1 MKRHEAFLNKLNEEK
16 KAIVMLELSDDDDD
30 DTTETY
36 KPPKQRTSPKKKAP
50 EKQEDSQKDDEDEDP
65 EFRELAA
72 KAREKA
78 RKEEEAKKS
87 RSRNEGRDDG
97 VSGSSTPIDTGP
109 NPVINILVFSNID
122 GTEPLVVKRKWNQ
135 DFRLILDA
143 WLGRQQALPEHVK
156 KNIYFTWRCKKIF
169 PVATCR
175 SLGIKLDQYGNAM
188 IPNDQGDMRI
198 SDDQIVLVA
207 TTDAQLKKEK
217 DAEEAE
223 RKRKEKVEEE
233 PEAAPEE
240 ATVKKLRLYLR
251 CPDYKEVRLAVLPV
265 RSLLVLP

>member
-1 MKRHEAFLNKLNEEK
+1 
-16 KAIVMLELSDDDDD
+16 
-30 DTTETY
+30 
-36 KPPKQRTSPKKKAP
+36 
-50 EKQEDSQKDDEDEDP
+50 
-65 EFRELAA
+65 
-72 KAREKA
+72 
-78 RKEEEAKKS
+78 
-87 RSRNEGRDDG
+87 

-251 CPDYKEVRLAVLPV
+251 CPDYKEVRLAVLPETIVERLEAAFRNNNNIPQDKSVTLIFDGEELERNMTMQELDVEDLNMFEV
-265 RSLLVLP
+265 RVR